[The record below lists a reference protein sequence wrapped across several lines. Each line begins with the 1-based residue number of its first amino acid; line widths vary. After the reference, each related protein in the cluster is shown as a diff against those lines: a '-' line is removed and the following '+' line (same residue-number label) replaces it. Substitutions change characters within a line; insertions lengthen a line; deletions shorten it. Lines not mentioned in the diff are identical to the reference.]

1 MGPFAGRYKDIS
13 GQGPWSTSASA
24 PKRVGPYLSEDYAT
38 DFIPAVESQVHL
50 PLICMD
56 QGPMLSTGAYS

>member
-38 DFIPAVESQVHL
+38 DFIPAVESQVNL
-50 PLICMD
+50 PLNMD
-56 QGPMLSTGAYS
+56 QGPALSTEAYS